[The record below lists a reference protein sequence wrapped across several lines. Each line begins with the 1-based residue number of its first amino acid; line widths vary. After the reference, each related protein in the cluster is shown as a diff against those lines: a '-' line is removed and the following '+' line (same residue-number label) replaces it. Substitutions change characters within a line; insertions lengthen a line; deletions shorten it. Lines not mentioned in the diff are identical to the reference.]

1 MAQLAIIYLETKFIF
16 QITLYIKLQ
25 VQFVFF
31 QKILFIYTLFILHT
45 EIHIHQPDFYI
56 LFQSFIHHY
65 VLRTLIKIFKRKK
78 IIAHHSKNQ
87 CA

>member
-16 QITLYIKLQ
+16 QITLYIFKLQ
-25 VQFVFF
+25 VQFIFF

-65 VLRTLIKIFKRKK
+65 VLSTLIKIFQ
-78 IIAHHSKNQ
+78 KNNNYSPPL
-87 CA
+87 